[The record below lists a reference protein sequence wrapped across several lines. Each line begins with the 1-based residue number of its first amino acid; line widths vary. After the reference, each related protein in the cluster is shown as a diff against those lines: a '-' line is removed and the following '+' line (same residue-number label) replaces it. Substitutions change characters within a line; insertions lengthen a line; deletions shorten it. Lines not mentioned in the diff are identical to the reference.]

1 MRGMKTALYILSC
14 SLFLFSGCQTT
25 QVMKVNNGEGL
36 NPFITSDVDS
46 ARNLATISQT
56 LNPNELATLKSSRY
70 IKKYL
75 TKKTPKAMVMA
86 SPPSCNYRYYWS
98 NASSVSSAIA
108 KAGAGCSKKI
118 LQYNE
123 LMNKSCQC
131 NIAAINN
138 TFFYPA
144 DRYIGEL
151 GYVPIIAEVNDKG
164 DTYIIKGTAEWG
176 KPGEGR
182 QSFVLNTDKQ
192 KNVCKGFFDIKS
204 KAKGELELNCFDGKY
219 SGRGSF
225 VNSGYNPELRFFNGT
240 AKIDL
245 SEGVVMRVIYGQD
258 AM

>member
-1 MRGMKTALYILSC
+1 MHGMKMTFYILSC

-25 QVMKVNNGEGL
+25 QVMKANNGEGL
-36 NPFITSDVDS
+36 NPFVISDVDS
-46 ARNLATISQT
+46 ARNLATKSQT
-56 LNPNELATLKSSRY
+56 INPNELATLKSSRY

-75 TKKTPKAMVMA
+75 TLKAPKAMVMA
-86 SPPSCNYRYYWS
+86 SPPSCNYRYYFS

-108 KAGAGCSKKI
+108 NAGAGCSKKI
-118 LQYNE
+118 LKYNE

-144 DRYIGEL
+144 GRYIGEL

-164 DTYIIKGTAEWG
+164 DTFIIKGTAEWG
-176 KPGEGR
+176 KPGDGR
-182 QSFVLNTDKQ
+182 QSFVIKTDKQ
-192 KNVCKGFFDIKS
+192 KNVCNGFFDIRN
-204 KAKGELELNCFDGKY
+204 KAKGEIELNCFNGKY
-219 SGRGSF
+219 RGKGSF
-225 VNSGYNPELRFFNGT
+225 VNSGYNSELRFFNGT

-245 SEGVVMRVIYGQD
+245 NQGVVMRVIYGQD